1 MMNMNNVY
9 RWCDSYGGGLV
20 FADSEV
26 SAVEKL
32 VAKYGET
39 RDDFKV
45 WLWTKDDYYD
55 GDHTDVFDIYG
66 D

>member
-1 MMNMNNVY
+1 MYGTYTIY

-20 FADSEV
+20 FADSET
-26 SAVEKL
+26 SAIDKL
-32 VAKYGET
+32 VAKYGED
-39 RDDFKV
+39 RGEFKV

-55 GDHTDVFDIYG
+55 EDHTDVFDIYG